1 MPAPRDASDAT
12 SLNDYIS
19 MDGTS
24 TSPASPRRTRLAVA
38 SLLLTLIGLIS
49 YYFLL
54 PHPWSRATGIPS
66 FAMLAIAGALG
77 LAAARCDRRRR
88 IVAVAVVNVT
98 LAVLFVLGFF
108 VLSAVPADQGFA
120 ELAVAPDFALPDHLG
135 KPVQLREALT
145 GGPVLLVFYRGF
157 W

>member
-1 MPAPRDASDAT
+1 MA
-12 SLNDYIS
+12 
-19 MDGTS
+19 GTP

-38 SLLLTLIGLIS
+38 SLLLTVVGLVG

-54 PHPWSRATGIPS
+54 PHPWSRSTGIPS
-66 FAMLAIAGALG
+66 FVILAVACILG
-77 LAAARCDRRRR
+77 ITAARSDRRRR
-88 IVAVAVVNVT
+88 IVAVAVVNVALT
-98 LAVLFVLGFF
+98 LLFALGFF

-120 ELAVAPDFALPDHLG
+120 GLTVAPDFALSDHLDR
-135 KPVQLREALT
+135 PVQLREALA